1 MPREVPRDEQKVAM
15 HVRLPASE
23 LAIIDRAVSRLKMEV
38 NREYSR
44 SMLVREAVRRFL
56 SETGDP

>member
-1 MPREVPRDEQKVAM
+1 MLEPPEDENKVAI
-15 HVRLPASE
+15 HVRLPKSE
-23 LAIIDRAVSRLKMEV
+23 LTIIDRAVSKLKAEV

-56 SETGDP
+56 DHMKY

>member
-1 MPREVPRDEQKVAM
+1 M